1 MKVSISLPDEDVE
14 FVDEYARTRG
24 FSSRS
29 AVLHKAVRLLRTA
42 DLGSAYAD
50 AWQEWEDSGEA
61 ELWDSASGDGLG
73 S

>member
-1 MKVSISLPDEDVE
+1 ME
-14 FVDEYARTRG
+14 FVDEYARTQG
-24 FSSRS
+24 FGSRS

-50 AWQEWEDSGEA
+50 AWQEWEGHGEA
-61 ELWDSASGDGLG
+61 ELWESASGDGLG

>member
-1 MKVSISLPDEDVE
+1 MKVSVSLPDEDVE

-24 FSSRS
+24 FGSRS

-42 DLGSAYAD
+42 DLGNAYAD
-50 AWQEWEDSGEA
+50 AWREWEDSSEA
-61 ELWDSASGDGLG
+61 DVWDSASGDGLG

>member
-1 MKVSISLPDEDVE
+1 MKVSVSLPDEDVE
-14 FVDEYARTRG
+14 FVDEYARTQG
-24 FSSRS
+24 FGSRS

-61 ELWDSASGDGLG
+61 EPWESASGDGLG